1 MLYFLSPKLIN
12 NQFFLFF
19 SRFPFHHSTQF
30 LSHVL
35 IFLSLPSFPKIIFNI
50 ILSNHN
56 PKSNPSNH
64 NPISNPSNH
73 ELPTQTHQTQ
83 ITEHD
88 LASPWLVLGLLSFH
102 SPISAP
108 SSPIWPRCGSHE
120 VERERVRGSEKRE
133 KILYKMLIFGL
144 WMNSGSTV

>member
-12 NQFFLFF
+12 KQFFLFF

-64 NPISNPSNH
+64 NPISNPSNP

-83 ITEHD
+83 ITKHD
-88 LASPWLVLGLLSFH
+88 LASPWLVLGLLGFH
-102 SPISAP
+102 SSISAP
-108 SSPIWPRCGSHE
+108 SSPIWPCCGRTKLR
-120 VERERVRGSEKRE
+120 ERERERE
-133 KILYKMLIFGL
+133 RERKYYIKYLFLVYG
-144 WMNSGSTV
+144 